1 MANTVS
7 DKAKNIAADA
17 VVSQSVEVFLHSTAG
32 ANSNGSANRILAAG
46 KTLTAARFGAASAG
60 EVDTGS
66 AENFGVLSTSQSN
79 TVRAYSVFLASDDG
93 LLWIADMTTAV
104 VVAANE
110 EFEMDAGGM
119 GFTVV

>member
-1 MANTVS
+1 MANTVA
-7 DKAKNIAADA
+7 DKAKDIAANA
-17 VVSQSVEVFLHSTAG
+17 VVSQSMEVFLHSATG
-32 ANSNGSANRILAAG
+32 GNSNGADNRILAAANV
-46 KTLTAARFGAASAG
+46 LAPARFTAASSG
-60 EVDTGS
+60 EVET
-66 AENFGVLSTSQSN
+66 ANKENFGALSATQPN

-119 GFTVV
+119 GFTVT